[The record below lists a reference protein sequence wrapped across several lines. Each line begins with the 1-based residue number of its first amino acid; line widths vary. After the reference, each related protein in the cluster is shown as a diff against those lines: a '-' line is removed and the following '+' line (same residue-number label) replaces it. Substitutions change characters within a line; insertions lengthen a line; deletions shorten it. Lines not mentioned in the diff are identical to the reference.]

1 MEMNKRRKTD
11 IMCCLCLITA
21 LIAFCVSMNC
31 SFDLIDNVRPVNG
44 NIEKIETEMADVVV
58 NVTEQ
63 QERTVI
69 VEAVPAPE
77 LKSIGVFTLTAYC
90 PCEKCCGKWGE
101 NRPVDG
107 SGNPIVYGST
117 GIELKE
123 GLSVAVDPD
132 VIPYGSE
139 IVIGGHTYVAHD
151 CGGAIKNNRIDV
163 YFSDHNRA
171 LEFAVQEAE
180 VFVFE

>member
-1 MEMNKRRKTD
+1 MKTD
-11 IMCCLCLITA
+11 DRKKVDILCCLCLMFSI
-21 LIAFCVSMNC
+21 IAFCM
-31 SFDLIDNVRPVNG
+31 SFASFYELCKNSFLPVREQYGIEEQKDDYEG
-44 NIEKIETEMADVVV
+44 NIKGVEPFVV
-58 NVTEQ
+58 E
-63 QERTVI
+63 I
-69 VEAVPAPE
+69 APLPK
-77 LKSIGVFTLTAYC
+77 LKSIGIFTLTAYC

-101 NRPVDG
+101 NRPKDEDG
-107 SGNPIVYGST
+107 IPIVYGST

-123 GLSVAVDPD
+123 GVSVAVDPN

-139 IVIGGHTYVAHD
+139 IVIYGHTYTAQD
-151 CGGAIKNNRIDV
+151 CGGAIKDNRIDV